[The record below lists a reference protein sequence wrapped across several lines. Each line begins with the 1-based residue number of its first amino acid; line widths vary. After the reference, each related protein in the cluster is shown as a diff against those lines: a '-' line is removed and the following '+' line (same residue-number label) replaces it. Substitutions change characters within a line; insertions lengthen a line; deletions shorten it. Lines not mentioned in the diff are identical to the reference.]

1 MKWAPIILTGLL
13 LVVQGDLWLGKGNL
27 PYVMGLQKQLDARAE
42 AGNMTM
48 EAATAQL
55 LGEKEP
61 SLQFTTPEELGALAV
76 FFCSPAGNNVR
87 GVAWNMDG
95 GWVAQ

>member
-1 MKWAPIILTGLL
+1 M
-13 LVVQGDLWLGKGNL
+13 
-27 PYVMGLQKQLDARAE
+27 QKQIDDRAAREGITVEQANKE
-42 AGNMTM
+42 
-48 EAATAQL
+48 L

-61 SLQFTTPEELGALAV
+61 SLQFTTPDELGALAV

>member
-1 MKWAPIILTGLL
+1 
-13 LVVQGDLWLGKGNL
+13 
-27 PYVMGLQKQLDARAE
+27 
-42 AGNMTM
+42 MT
-48 EAATAQL
+48 
-55 LGEKEP
+55 
-61 SLQFTTPEELGALAV
+61 V

>member
-1 MKWAPIILTGLL
+1 P
-13 LVVQGDLWLGKGNL
+13 LV
-27 PYVMGLQKQLDARAE
+27 QKQIDDRAAREGITVEQANKE
-42 AGNMTM
+42 
-48 EAATAQL
+48 L

-61 SLQFTTPEELGALAV
+61 SLQFTTPDELGALAV